1 MRSKAPTRLI
11 IVTLLIALLTLA
23 LSRIFDAPTLAVVA
37 ASAVVTALVIGA
49 YSFWHHYRSKDS
61 SYPSLPIS
69 ADEDATRVVVPQPSI
84 SEDEDVPYVVGPPPA
99 ITENGDIFINFG
111 EPSVIDDD
119 SPSPF
124 ETAPSPAPDERD
136 ASSDE
141 RDDPV
146 TSIPR
151 PAPSPSPLPSIAD
164 PFPAWIEKPAPPQ
177 PSSQNTSSYS
187 QNISSYFD
195 ETRTVHA
202 ATQSSSVI
210 DETIEVA
217 VAILLPESASTL
229 PDDLIN
235 FSEVDTQLTLN
246 NDGKTI
252 VEIELLVSSG
262 LAFDERIRTL
272 DVSRETDSQVIF
284 FLGRG
289 VTEGR
294 QVIVVKAHQ
303 LVHDSSGIKRQHLA
317 DVRLQ
322 IAITAK
328 TGTVPDTASMALN
341 FMAVISTEEPI
352 ETRRRAHNQ
361 AAASSSSLHSRITL
375 REKLVNSC
383 NMDDLHTICFLLNL
397 DRDDYGPRKS
407 AFVIDLIMDLAL
419 KQRLH
424 ELDDVLQQLQK
435 PR

>member
-1 MRSKAPTRLI
+1 MRSKCPTRLI

-37 ASAVVTALVIGA
+37 ASAVATALVIGA
-49 YSFWHHYRSKDS
+49 YSFWHQYRSKDS
-61 SYPSLPIS
+61 SNPSLSIS

-84 SEDEDVPYVVGPPPA
+84 SEDNDAPYVVGPPPS
-99 ITENGDIFINFG
+99 ITENRDIFVDFD
-111 EPSVIDDD
+111 ESLVIDDAP
-119 SPSPF
+119 PSPF
-124 ETAPSPAPDERD
+124 EIAPSPAPEERD
-136 ASSDE
+136 DSSDE
-141 RDDPV
+141 RDDPD
-146 TSIPR
+146 TSFPWPIPSR
-151 PAPSPSPLPSIAD
+151 SPLPSVSD
-164 PFPAWIEKPAPPQ
+164 PFPTWIQPPSAQ
-177 PSSQNTSSYS
+177 TTFQRSPVQK
-187 QNISSYFD
+187 SSYFD

-210 DETIEVA
+210 NETIEVT
-217 VAILLPESASTL
+217 VAILLPESALTL

-252 VEIELLVSSG
+252 VEIELLVSNG

-303 LVHDSSGIKRQHLA
+303 LVHDPSGIKRQHLA

-322 IAITAK
+322 IAISAR
-328 TGTVPDTASMALN
+328 TGTVPDTPSMALN
-341 FMAVISTEEPI
+341 FMAELSTEEPI

-361 AAASSSSLHSRITL
+361 AAASSSSLHFRITL

-383 NMDDLHTICFLLNL
+383 NLDDLHTICFLLNL

-407 AFVIDLIMDLAL
+407 AFVIDLIMDLVL